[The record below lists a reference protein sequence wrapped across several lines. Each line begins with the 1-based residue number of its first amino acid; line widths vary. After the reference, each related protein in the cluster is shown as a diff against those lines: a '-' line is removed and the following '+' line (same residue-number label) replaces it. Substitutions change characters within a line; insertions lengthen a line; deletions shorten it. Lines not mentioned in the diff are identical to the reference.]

1 MSPASSNVSL
11 SGVLFTTRVLL
22 KARNDFHWQPKVF
35 IGHSGYLAL

>member
-22 KARNDFHWQPKVF
+22 KAGMTF
-35 IGHSGYLAL
+35 IGNQRCLLLTLVI